1 VRRNCHQNQ
10 QKLLLWRIEQLRQAI
25 EYRQKAIT
33 RIFDESP
40 VVLRDSRLD
49 EFTPLTFYTS
59 VCPLFVVPHKAA
71 VTRDVSRE
79 DCGQAARQ
87 FFRLGRGAFYFA
99 KPTSGVAVDH
109 QRGLGWPSAPDSGE
123 LKAGL

>member
-1 VRRNCHQNQ
+1 
-10 QKLLLWRIEQLRQAI
+10 LLNDDGASNGFDRAI
-25 EYRQKAIT
+25 EHCQEAIT

-40 VVLRDSRLD
+40 VVLRDGWLD
-49 EFTPLTFYTS
+49 EFTPLTSYTS

-87 FFRLGRGAFYFA
+87 FVRRF
-99 KPTSGVAVDH
+99 
-109 QRGLGWPSAPDSGE
+109 
-123 LKAGL
+123 